1 MKLALELKLSY
12 CSNKCRC
19 TVQRIKAT
27 EKWKRKKLEIWS
39 NVIVSW
45 IERERKWKFRTQ
57 IRRRWWKLEDENRW
71 KWERNEI
78 EIAETSKSHEPRSS
92 SHFSLCF
99 YAFLNQD
106 RMNLEHYNFFLIHF
120 KNSYF
125 LFKLPRHK

>member
-57 IRRRWWKLEDENRW
+57 IRRRWWKLEDENQW

-78 EIAETSKSHEPRSS
+78 EIAETSKSHEPRSP

-99 YAFLNQD
+99 PAFLDSGPIRTLQIIFNSFQ
-106 RMNLEHYNFFLIHF
+106 
-120 KNSYF
+120 NSYF